1 MRLNQGFVDKMQCCW
16 ENKLPDPFDSGN
28 TRGNFFSQ
36 FLDMTAPGKDCIN
49 TPRYLTLIPGLRAGL
64 GVPLMLRT
72 GGAVRVFSFCLEPIS
87 INSILVIL
95 SVSLLAISH
104 LLIFSKSVFKRD

>member
-1 MRLNQGFVDKMQCCW
+1 MRLDQGFVDKMQCCW
-16 ENKLPDPFDSGN
+16 GNKLPDPFDSGN

-36 FLDMTAPGKDCIN
+36 LFDMTAPGKDC
-49 TPRYLTLIPGLRAGL
+49 T

-72 GGAVRVFSFCLEPIS
+72 GEAVRVFSFCLKPIS

-95 SVSLLAISH
+95 SVSLLAIMPFAD
-104 LLIFSKSVFKRD
+104 I